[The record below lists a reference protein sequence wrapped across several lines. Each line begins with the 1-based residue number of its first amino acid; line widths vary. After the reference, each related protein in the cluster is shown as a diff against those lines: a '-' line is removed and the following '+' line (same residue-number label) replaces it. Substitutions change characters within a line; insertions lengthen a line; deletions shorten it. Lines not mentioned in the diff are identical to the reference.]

1 MAEKEVPQDFA
12 ATLAR
17 LEGLV
22 TRLEAGD
29 MSLEASLGAFE
40 EGVSLA
46 REAQQRLD
54 SAELRLQA
62 LVEGPEGALMPTA
75 FTAPD
80 AAGSMAGEADEEKDW

>member
-1 MAEKEVPQDFA
+1 MAEQEAPQDFA

-22 TRLEAGD
+22 TQLEAGD

-40 EGVSLA
+40 EGVRLS

-62 LVEGPEGALMPTA
+62 LVEGPEGALMSTA
-75 FTAPD
+75 FETPEPASTG
-80 AAGSMAGEADEEKDW
+80 AGDEEKDW

>member
-1 MAEKEVPQDFA
+1 MCRELAFPESHPAKRLVDRREMDRLARILHPREQDFA

-40 EGVSLA
+40 GTP
-46 REAQQRLD
+46 
-54 SAELRLQA
+54 LQ
-62 LVEGPEGALMPTA
+62 VTA
-75 FTAPD
+75 AYSSIPG
-80 AAGSMAGEADEEKDW
+80 AGSRW

>member
-1 MAEKEVPQDFA
+1 MAEQEAPQDFA

-40 EGVSLA
+40 EGVRLA

-62 LVEGPEGALMPTA
+62 LIEGPDGELVPAA
-75 FTAPD
+75 FAAP
-80 AAGSMAGEADEEKDW
+80 ATSASVAGDTDEEKDW

>member
-1 MAEKEVPQDFA
+1 MAEQEAPQDFA

-22 TRLEAGD
+22 TLLETGD

-40 EGVSLA
+40 DGVRLA

-62 LVEGPEGALMPTA
+62 LIEGPEGALVPAA
-75 FTAPD
+75 FAAPETSASASGD
-80 AAGSMAGEADEEKDW
+80 ADEEKDW

>member
-62 LVEGPEGALMPTA
+62 LVEGEKILCAISVSVLNKPLSAL
-75 FTAPD
+75 
-80 AAGSMAGEADEEKDW
+80 